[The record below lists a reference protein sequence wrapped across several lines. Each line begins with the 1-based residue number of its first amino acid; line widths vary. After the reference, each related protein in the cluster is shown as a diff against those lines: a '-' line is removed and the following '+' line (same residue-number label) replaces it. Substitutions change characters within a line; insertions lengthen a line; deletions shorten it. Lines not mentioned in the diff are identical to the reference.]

1 MDIEQLRQFD
11 AVAAYGTISAA
22 ADELRMPQPTLSRS
36 IKRLED
42 ELGHPLLRRE
52 GRHVEINET
61 GRIALEYIRPILRD
75 ERLMREALDRIAAAA
90 NALRIGTVAPAP
102 LWHLTALIVERFP
115 GIMLSS
121 ETITQREIERLL
133 MNGVIDLAISTSELR
148 FPAFRTCRLMA
159 EDLFVAVPP
168 DHPFAAKPSVT
179 LAELDGETFLL
190 YSEIGFWRDFC
201 NRYMPHSHFILQE
214 DREVFRQLVAT
225 TTTPFFV
232 TNAPYQRMDT
242 IDANHVAVPISDDA
256 AKAVYYL
263 VARTD
268 AGGGTQEVFDWV
280 SRQTARE
287 SGAADGTAARV

>member
-11 AVAAYGTISAA
+11 AVATYGTISAA

-102 LWHLTALIVERFP
+102 LWYLTALIVERFP

-121 ETITQREIERLL
+121 ETIT
-133 MNGVIDLAISTSELR
+133 
-148 FPAFRTCRLMA
+148 
-159 EDLFVAVPP
+159 
-168 DHPFAAKPSVT
+168 
-179 LAELDGETFLL
+179 
-190 YSEIGFWRDFC
+190 
-201 NRYMPHSHFILQE
+201 
-214 DREVFRQLVAT
+214 
-225 TTTPFFV
+225 
-232 TNAPYQRMDT
+232 
-242 IDANHVAVPISDDA
+242 
-256 AKAVYYL
+256 
-263 VARTD
+263 
-268 AGGGTQEVFDWV
+268 
-280 SRQTARE
+280 
-287 SGAADGTAARV
+287 